1 MSSDALPGFGAPA
14 NGEPGPWTT
23 MDHDPVRRRL
33 PRLRPAPAAAFALA
47 LLAGGLAAP
56 HAQQAGQGPGSQAG
70 ATPAPRGGAPPPG
83 QPAQGAPGGQT
94 GAQEPAPPTQPVFRT
109 GINFV
114 RVDAI
119 VTDKQGNPVMDL
131 TQADFEVTEDG
142 KPQAVETFRLI
153 QVSGT
158 PAPGAER
165 PREIRTE
172 YDQESEAQRD
182 DVRIFVIFL
191 DDYHVRRGASMAVRE
206 PLVRFIRNS
215 LGPLD
220 MIGIMYPLMP
230 VSLLTLTRNHEA
242 IIREIEKFEG
252 RKFDYRPRNQFEEQ
266 YSLYPAEVVERV
278 RNQVSLS
285 ALEGLMVKMGGL
297 REGRKAAILV
307 SEGYSNY
314 LPPQLRDPVAEMPG
328 YGNSARRRPGLG
340 DGSYGEQRKQF
351 FDDVDILN
359 ELRQVYSA
367 ANRGNTAIYSLDP
380 RGLAVFEFDINEG
393 VGQRTDRASL
403 QNTQDTLRILADETD
418 GRAIVNRNDLEGG
431 LKQVVRDSSA
441 YYLLGYNSSQAPSD
455 GKFHEIK
462 VKVKR
467 PGLQVRA
474 RKGYWAL
481 TAEETARATAPP
493 KPEPERG
500 LTEALAN
507 VSSQSASR
515 GKLIR
520 TWIGTGPGEDG
531 KSRVTFVWEPVPP
544 IPGEQRREGAT
555 RVSLIAAGGDGRAYY
570 RGKVPPDDALTAAG
584 ETGSSSRSSAVEFD
598 AVPGRMQLRLS
609 VEGTSGQLID
619 SDVLDVTV
627 PDYTAPQVTVT
638 TPQVI
643 RARTA
648 IEVRQFNANPDAV
661 PVADRE
667 FRRTDRLLIRFSAIG
682 PGTETP
688 ETSVRLLNRAGQ
700 RMSDLPTQPVPGAA
714 AARLQVDLPLAGLPA
729 GEYVVEVKS
738 SAGGAEAKQFVGF
751 RVIS

>member
-1 MSSDALPGFGAPA
+1 MFRPLRPARALAFVVALLAVGLAGPGPYAQQAPGAPA
-14 NGEPGPWTT
+14 QQGRAGQ
-23 MDHDPVRRRL
+23 
-33 PRLRPAPAAAFALA
+33 AA
-47 LLAGGLAAP
+47 
-56 HAQQAGQGPGSQAG
+56 QAGQTAAGGQAG
-70 ATPAPRGGAPPPG
+70 A
-83 QPAQGAPGGQT
+83 QE
-94 GAQEPAPPTQPVFRT
+94 GAQEQSQPVFRT

-119 VTDKQGNPVMDL
+119 VTDKRGNPVTDL

-153 QVSGT
+153 QVSGQ
-158 PAPGAER
+158 PEPGAER
-165 PREIRTE
+165 PREIRSE
-172 YDQESEAQRD
+172 FDQENEAQRD
-182 DVRIFVIFL
+182 DVRIFVFFM

-206 PLVRFIRNS
+206 PLIRFIRNN

-230 VSLLTLTRNHEA
+230 VTLLSLTRNHEA
-242 IIREIEKFEG
+242 IIREIEKFDG

-266 YSLYPAEVVERV
+266 YSQYPAEVVERV

-285 ALEGLMVKMGGL
+285 ALEGLAVKLGSL
-297 REGRKAAILV
+297 REGRKAIVLV

-314 LPPQLRDPVAEMPG
+314 LPPQLRDPVAEMQG
-328 YGNSARRRPGLG
+328 IGNAARRRPGLG
-340 DGSYGEQRKQF
+340 DGSSTEQRKAF
-351 FDDVDILN
+351 FDDIDILN
-359 ELRQVYSA
+359 EIKEVFSA
-367 ANRGNTAIYSLDP
+367 ANRSNTAIYALDP

-393 VGQRTDRASL
+393 VGGQIDRASL
-403 QNTQDTLRILADETD
+403 QTTQDSLRVLAEETD
-418 GRAIVNRNDLEGG
+418 GRAIVNRNDLEAG

-441 YYLLGYNSSQAPSD
+441 YYLLGYNSTQAPTD

-467 PGLQVRA
+467 SGLQVRA
-474 RKGYWAL
+474 RRGYWAL

-520 TWIGTGPGEDG
+520 TWIGTGPGESG
-531 KSRVTFVWEPVPP
+531 KSRVTFVWEPMPP
-544 IPGEQRREGAT
+544 VPGEQRRDGAT
-555 RVSLIAAGGDGRAYY
+555 RLSLIAAGADGRAYY
-570 RGKVPPDDALTAAG
+570 RGKVPSDEAPAAG
-584 ETGSSSRSSAVEFD
+584 SGQVAGVQSSAVEFD
-598 AVPGRMQLRLS
+598 ATPGRMQLRLS
-609 VEGTSGQLID
+609 VEGASGQMID
-619 SDVLDVTV
+619 SDVLDVVV
-627 PDYTAPQVTVT
+627 PDYTAPQVTLT
-638 TPQVI
+638 TPQVL

-648 IEVRQFNANPDAV
+648 IEVRQFNANPNAV
-661 PVADRE
+661 PAADRE
-667 FRRTDRLLIRFSAIG
+667 FRRTERLLIRFSAIG

-688 ETSVRLLNRAGQ
+688 ETEVRLLNRAGQ
-700 RMSDLPTQPVPGAA
+700 RMSDLPTQPVTGAEA
-714 AARLQVDLPLAGLPA
+714 SRLQVDLPLAGLPA

-738 SAGGAEAKQFVGF
+738 SAGGSEAKQFIGF

>member
-1 MSSDALPGFGAPA
+1 MSRECQIVQKPTRRDLTPAIIEGVPNMPA
-14 NGEPGPWTT
+14 NHQPP
-23 MDHDPVRRRL
+23 RRR
-33 PRLRPAPAAAFALA
+33 PFRPLRPAQSLALVVA
-47 LLAGGLAAP
+47 LLAAGLAGP
-56 HAQQAGQGPGSQAG
+56 HAQQAPQAGQAAAGGQAG
-70 ATPAPRGGAPPPG
+70 A
-83 QPAQGAPGGQT
+83 QG
-94 GAQEPAPPTQPVFRT
+94 GAQEQSQPVFRT

-142 KPQAVETFRLI
+142 KSQSIETFRLI
-153 QVSGT
+153 QVSGQ
-158 PAPGAER
+158 PEPGAER
-165 PREIRTE
+165 PREIRSE
-172 YDQESEAQRD
+172 FDQENEAQRD
-182 DVRIFVIFL
+182 DVRIFVFFM

-206 PLVRFIRNS
+206 PLIKFIRNN

-230 VSLLTLTRNHEA
+230 VTLLSLTRNHEA
-242 IIREIEKFEG
+242 IIREIEKFDG
-252 RKFDYRPRNQFEEQ
+252 RKFDYRPKNQFEEQ
-266 YSLYPAEVVERV
+266 YSQYPAEVVERV

-285 ALEGLMVKMGGL
+285 ALEGLAVKLGSL
-297 REGRKAAILV
+297 REGRKAIVLV

-314 LPPQLRDPVAEMPG
+314 LPPQLRDPVAEMQG
-328 YGNSARRRPGLG
+328 MGNAARRRPGLG
-340 DGSYGEQRKQF
+340 DGSYAEQRKQF
-351 FDDVDILN
+351 FDDLDVLN
-359 ELRQVYSA
+359 EIKEVFSA
-367 ANRGNTAIYSLDP
+367 ANRSNTAIYALDP

-393 VGQRTDRASL
+393 VGGQIDRSSL
-403 QNTQDTLRILADETD
+403 QTTQDSLRVLADETD

-441 YYLLGYNSSQAPSD
+441 YYLLGYNSTQAPTD

-467 PGLQVRA
+467 SGLQVRA

-481 TAEETARATAPP
+481 TVEETARATAPP
-493 KPEPERG
+493 KPEVEKG

-520 TWIGTGPGEDG
+520 TWIGTGPGDSG

-544 IPGEQRREGAT
+544 VPGEQRRDSAA
-555 RVSLIAAGGDGRAYY
+555 RLSLIAAGADGRAYY
-570 RGKVPPDDALTAAG
+570 RGKVPPDEAPAVDSGGVASG
-584 ETGSSSRSSAVEFD
+584 RSSAVEFD
-598 AVPGRMQLRLS
+598 ATPGRMQLRLS
-609 VEGTSGQLID
+609 VEGVSGQMID
-619 SDVLDVTV
+619 SDVLDLVV
-627 PDYTAPQVTVT
+627 PDYTAPQVTLT
-638 TPQVI
+638 TPQVL

-648 IEVRQFNANPDAV
+648 IEVRQFNANPNAV
-661 PVADRE
+661 PAAERE
-667 FRRTDRLLIRFSAIG
+667 FRRTERLLIRFSAIA

-688 ETSVRLLNRAGQ
+688 ETAVRLLNRAGQ
-700 RMSDLPTQPVPGAA
+700 RMSDLPTQPVAGAEA
-714 AARLQVDLPLAGLPA
+714 TRLQVDLPLAGLPA

-738 SAGGAEAKQFVGF
+738 SAGGSEAKQFIGF